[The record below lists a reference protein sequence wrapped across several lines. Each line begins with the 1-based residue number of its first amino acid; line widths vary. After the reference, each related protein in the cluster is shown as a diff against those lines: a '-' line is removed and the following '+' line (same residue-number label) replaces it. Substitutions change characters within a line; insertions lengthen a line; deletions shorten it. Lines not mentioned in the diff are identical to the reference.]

1 MAEPAAR
8 RHLADRAAEIWKTKD
23 VTYSQAVDEALAEQN
38 PTEDVAVGERLLYA
52 LLNVEPAV
60 RHARRRS
67 PRAPD
72 ERRPDIEKRPDEPT
86 TQSEHG
92 DAPDG
97 PESFDPAPEG
107 EPVPL
112 D

>member
-52 LLNVEPAV
+52 LLNVEPAIL
-60 RHARRRS
+60 HTKRRS
-67 PRAPD
+67 PRGLP
-72 ERRPDIEKRPDEPT
+72 RRDDMGSDTK
-86 TQSEHG
+86 
-92 DAPDG
+92 A
-97 PESFDPAPEG
+97 DPARIPEG
-107 EPVPL
+107 EPAADGPETHPQG
-112 D
+112 